1 MTQNWD
7 DDPSKFDQLAQQ
19 QHFGDVNN
27 YFGDNANIGQRQT
40 WYGEA
45 FLLAGLIVGVVG
57 IIYLACL
64 SNGDKDVLMAA
75 ITAVGGITGAAGL
88 GYGLLRL
95 SVNIWFTKQK

>member
-1 MTQNWD
+1 MIENWD
-7 DDPSKFDQLAQQ
+7 DDPDKFKQLAQP
-19 QHFGDVNN
+19 QHIGDVYNI
-27 YFGDNANIGQRQT
+27 GDYANIGQRQT

-64 SNGDKDVLMAA
+64 SNGDKEVLKVG

-88 GYGLLRL
+88 GYGFLRF
-95 SVNIWFTKQK
+95 SVNVWFTKQK